1 MKKMLSF
8 FKLTLQ
14 NGLILPLL
22 LFNISI
28 TKAQNTP
35 KKPNIIVILTDDMGY
50 ADVGI
55 HGTEKDVRTPNLD
68 ALAKSGVRMTNGYV
82 TAPQCVPSRAG
93 LITGRYQTRFNLEM
107 NGQGPMKP
115 EEITI
120 AERLKTAGYTTGFSG
135 KWHLESGREEEQA
148 NVKDT
153 TNGKPKPIP
162 NRSIYMPVNQGFD
175 EYLVGAM
182 TRYSASHTLD
192 GKKLDNAPQIIN
204 NKAFRVDVQAEWAVS
219 FVDRNADKPFFLYLP
234 FYAPH
239 VPLEATEKYLSRFPD
254 AVKERKMALAMI
266 SAVDDGVGELV
277 KKLTEKGIL
286 ENTLII
292 FLSDNGAPLRK
303 GAWDG
308 SLNTPFLGE
317 KGMLTE
323 GGIHIPFI
331 MSWKGT
337 LPAGKVYEKPI
348 ISLDIAATAI
358 EMAGLKPDKA
368 LDGVDLMPFLLG
380 KNKKSP
386 HDVLYWR
393 WRSQA
398 AIRMDNWKLVKLT
411 DQKSYLFDLNSKE
424 KEDKNVLDKHP
435 KIAAEL
441 EKKLLAWSMEMI
453 PTGLPK
459 GKPSA
464 GDTYFFDTFLKDK

>member
-1 MKKMLSF
+1 MKQTSL
-8 FKLTLQ
+8 
-14 NGLILPLL
+14 LIL
-22 LFNISI
+22 II
-28 TKAQNTP
+28 TIFLSVENTSLIAQNTA

-55 HGTEKDVRTPNLD
+55 HGTEKDVRTPHLD

-120 AERLKTAGYTTGFSG
+120 AERLKIAGYTTGFSG

-148 NVKDT
+148 SAKNKE
-153 TNGKPKPIP
+153 NAEGKPKPIP
-162 NRSIYMPVNQGFD
+162 DRNIYMPYNQGFD

-182 TRYSASHTLD
+182 TRYAASHAPD
-192 GKKLDNAPQIIN
+192 GKKLDNAPQILN

-219 FVDRNADKPFFLYLP
+219 FVDRNSEKPFFLYLP
-234 FYAPH
+234 FFAPH
-239 VPLEATEKYLSRFPD
+239 VPLEAPEAYLSRFPD
-254 AVKERKMALAMI
+254 AKNERRMALAMI
-266 SAVDDGVGELV
+266 SAVDDGVGQLI
-277 KKLTEKGIL
+277 KKLKEKGIL

-303 GAWDG
+303 AAWNG
-308 SLNTPFLGE
+308 SLNTPLLGE

-337 LPAGKVYEKPI
+337 LPVGKVYEKPVT
-348 ISLDIAATAI
+348 SLDIAATAI
-358 EMAGLKPDKA
+358 QLAGLKPDKA
-368 LDGVDLMPFLLG
+368 LDGVNLMPFLLG
-380 KNKKSP
+380 KNNKSP
-386 HDVLYWR
+386 HDILYWR

-398 AIRMDNWKLVKLT
+398 AIRKDNWKLVKLT

-424 KEDKNVLDKHP
+424 GENKNVLDSNP
-435 KIAAEL
+435 KVAAEL
-441 EKKLLAWSMEMI
+441 EKKLLDWSMEMT

-459 GKPSA
+459 GEPSK

>member
-1 MKKMLSF
+1 MKNKAFALKFFFSPTFQSGLVLLLLSF
-8 FKLTLQ
+8 C
-14 NGLILPLL
+14 
-22 LFNISI
+22 IST
-28 TKAQNTP
+28 TKAQNVP

-55 HGTEKDVRTPNLD
+55 HGVEKDVRTPNLD

-115 EEITI
+115 EEITL

-148 NVKDT
+148 AARNRDT
-153 TNGKPKPIP
+153 ANAPPKLIP
-162 NRSIYMPVNQGFD
+162 NRGIYMPYNQGFD

-182 TRYSASHTLD
+182 TRYAASHTLD
-192 GKKLDNAPQIIN
+192 GKKLDNAPQTIN

-234 FYAPH
+234 FFAPH

-254 AVKERKMALAMI
+254 ATKERRMALAMV
-266 SAVDDGVGELV
+266 SAVDDGIGQLV

-286 ENTLII
+286 ENTLIV
-292 FLSDNGAPLRK
+292 FLSDNGAPLHK
-303 GAWDG
+303 NAWNG
-308 SLNTPFLGE
+308 SLNTSLLGE

-368 LDGVDLMPFLLG
+368 LDGVNLMPFLLDKTTKVRTMSCTG
-380 KNKKSP
+380 VGEAKRQSE
-386 HDVLYWR
+386 WT
-393 WRSQA
+393 
-398 AIRMDNWKLVKLT
+398 IGNW
-411 DQKSYLFDLNSKE
+411 
-424 KEDKNVLDKHP
+424 
-435 KIAAEL
+435 
-441 EKKLLAWSMEMI
+441 
-453 PTGLPK
+453 
-459 GKPSA
+459 
-464 GDTYFFDTFLKDK
+464 